1 MSRVPDIEQCF
12 RLMEEYAMLPNIRRH
27 SIVVARVG
35 LQIARGLRENE
46 TVRPSVPG
54 DRLIAAGAL
63 LHDIAKTP
71 CLKNGCDHA
80 RSGAEICHDLGY
92 PEIARIVEEHVLLQE
107 HDFLRYRR
115 GVFTAVEIIYYADK
129 RVRHEEIVSL
139 KDRLEYI
146 LEHYGMG
153 SRERHRLIRENF
165 DRCVRL
171 EQELFQFL
179 PFPPDR
185 MSEEVRIGSTDTL
198 LTRKNS

>member
-1 MSRVPDIEQCF
+1 MNQVPDISNCF
-12 RLMEEYAMLPNIRRH
+12 RLMEEFAMLPNIRRH

-35 LQIARGLRENE
+35 LRIVDGLRKNE

-54 DRLIAAGAL
+54 DGLIAAGAL

-80 RSGAEICHDLGY
+80 RAGAEICRNLGY
-92 PEIARIVEEHVLLQE
+92 PEIAVIVEEHVLLKE
-107 HDFLRYRR
+107 HNFLRYRT
-115 GVFTAVEIIYYADK
+115 GVFTAAEIIYYADK

-139 KDRLEYI
+139 EDRLEYI
-146 LEHYGMG
+146 LEHYGMS

-171 EQELFQFL
+171 EQELFRFL
-179 PFPPDR
+179 PFSPDR
-185 MSEEVRIGSTDTL
+185 MSEEVHTSSSDTL
-198 LTRKNS
+198 LTMKNS